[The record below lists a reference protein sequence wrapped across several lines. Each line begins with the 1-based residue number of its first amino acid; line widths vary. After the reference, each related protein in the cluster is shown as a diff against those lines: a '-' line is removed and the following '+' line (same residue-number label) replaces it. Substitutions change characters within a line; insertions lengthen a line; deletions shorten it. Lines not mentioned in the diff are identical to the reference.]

1 MAKSDLM
8 ESAKQVLAW
17 ALLLD
22 LLMYLNT
29 QVLSYI
35 GSQIAQ
41 YLGQA
46 PVVIPW
52 DPVAVP
58 YLLTALVS
66 GLIVTLLLKIS
77 FIKKF
82 FLSVNK

>member
-8 ESAKQVLAW
+8 EGAKQVLAW

-35 GSQIAQ
+35 GSPIAQ